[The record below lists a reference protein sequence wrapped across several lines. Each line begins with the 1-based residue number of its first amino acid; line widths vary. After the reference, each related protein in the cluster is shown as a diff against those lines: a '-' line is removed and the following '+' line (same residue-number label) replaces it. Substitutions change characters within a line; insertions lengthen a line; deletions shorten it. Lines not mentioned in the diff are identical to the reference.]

1 MHNPRLAGRYAKS
14 LLDLSIEQNKL
25 DETYGDVRLL
35 KSIITANPD
44 FGNILR
50 SPVINSDKKQQIINS
65 IINGRVGQL
74 AELFI
79 QLLVR
84 KNRESNLPEI
94 LIAFIEQYNKLKNIL
109 HVKLTTAVSI
119 SKEAE
124 QILVSKVKQQ
134 LKVTEIELETL
145 IDEDILG
152 GFKLEVEGKL
162 VDASIQ
168 RDLYDVRKQFLSNIY
183 IHQIR

>member
-14 LLDLSIEQNKL
+14 LIDLAIEQNKL
-25 DETYGDVRLL
+25 EETYGDIRLL
-35 KSIITANPD
+35 KAIITANPD
-44 FGNILR
+44 FASVLR
-50 SPVINSDKKQQIINS
+50 SPVINSDKKEKIINS

-74 AELFI
+74 TTLFI
-79 QLLVR
+79 QLLIR

-94 LIAFIEQYNKLKNIL
+94 LPAFIEQYNKLKNIY
-109 HVKLTTAVSI
+109 HVKLTTAVPI
-119 SKEAE
+119 SAEAE
-124 QILVSKVKQQ
+124 QILVAKVKQQ
-134 LKVTEIELETL
+134 LNVSEIELESK
-145 IDEDILG
+145 IDDAILG

-168 RDLYDVRKQFLSNIY
+168 RDLNDVKRQFLSNVY

>member
-14 LLDLSIEQNKL
+14 LLDLAIEQNKL
-25 DETYGDVRLL
+25 EETYGDVRLL

-50 SPVINSDKKQQIINS
+50 SPVINSDKKEQIINS

-74 AELFI
+74 TELFI
-79 QLLVR
+79 QLLIR

-94 LIAFIEQYNKLKNIL
+94 LVALIEQYNKLKNIL
-109 HVKLTTAVSI
+109 HVKLTTAVPI